1 MTCSSC
7 GTRTSS
13 NQRNCPNCGRS
24 LTASG
29 GSRTGLEDSPSGSGS
44 HGLSESTAKAPGRK
58 DKPRDSEGQK
68 SVRRTKKKGS
78 AKPLPEIPLDS
89 PSDSADGASGVGGG
103 GAGAQ
108 IRAQLYDRPDCL
120 EDGLSIYTDG
130 KAEPVG
136 IDYATEVGTI
146 DLLARDDAGGLVVVL
161 IAKEPLEGETKSG
174 KDLVSEALERVGWVR
189 KHIAESQQEVRAI
202 VLLDQVPDDISYSAA
217 AVAATV
223 SFKTW
228 RMEISFSDVEV

>member
-1 MTCSSC
+1 VTGSSE
-7 GTRTSS
+7 
-13 NQRNCPNCGRS
+13 
-24 LTASG
+24 
-29 GSRTGLEDSPSGSGS
+29 SRTGLEDSPSGSGS
-44 HGLSESTAKAPGRK
+44 HGLSESTAKAPSRRDGQRGAGEQ
-58 DKPRDSEGQK
+58 KPS
-68 SVRRTKKKGS
+68 RRTKKKAS
-78 AKPLPEIPLDS
+78 AKALPEIPLDS
-89 PSDSADGASGVGGG
+89 PSDSADGASGAGGDG
-103 GAGAQ
+103 SAAQ

-120 EDGLSIYTDG
+120 EDGLSIYTDA

-136 IDYATEVGTI
+136 INFATEVGTI

-161 IAKEPLEGETKSG
+161 IAKEPLENETKSG

-189 KHIAESQQEVRAI
+189 KHIAESQQEIRAI

-223 SFKTW
+223 SFKTY